1 MAYDGFFLTY
11 KNDRETNERYDR
23 IQSRY
28 PNFRMVKINLKTG
41 AIPR

>member
-28 PNFRMVKINLKTG
+28 PTFVWLKLILKTG
-41 AIPR
+41 QIPR